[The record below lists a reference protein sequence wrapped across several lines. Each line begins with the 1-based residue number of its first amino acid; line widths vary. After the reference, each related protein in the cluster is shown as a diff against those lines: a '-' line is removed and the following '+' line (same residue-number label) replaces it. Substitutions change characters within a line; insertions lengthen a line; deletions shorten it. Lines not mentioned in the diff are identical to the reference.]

1 LPSLSEWGCIENRP
15 REFEELGALMSDKMT
30 SVYSGGLMYEYS
42 LEDNNYGIVDIKDG
56 KVNHEKEFKLFKE
69 ALEKYPTPTGDG
81 GAAKETHGVDC
92 PSKKGKSWQIDSV
105 EIPAI
110 PKEAEQYMKDGAGE
124 GPGLK
129 GPGSQTAGDSGTS
142 TEEVTGGEPSPTGES
157 SEVNEDGDEDAAIS
171 LSVGMLPMLVT
182 GGTIFFAM
190 FGGALL

>member
-1 LPSLSEWGCIENRP
+1 
-15 REFEELGALMSDKMT
+15 MSDKMT

-42 LEDNNYGIVDIKDG
+42 LEDNEYGIVKIKDG

-81 GAAKETHGVDC
+81 GAAKETHSVDC
-92 PSKKGKSWQIDSV
+92 PSKNGKTWQIDSV

-110 PKEAEQYMKDGAGE
+110 PEEAEKYMKDGAGD

-129 GPGSQTAGDSGTS
+129 GVGSQTAEDSGTS
-142 TEEVTGGEPSPTGES
+142 TEEVTSGEPSPTGES
-157 SEVNEDGDEDAAIS
+157 SEDGDEDAAIS
-171 LSVGMLPMLVT
+171 LSVGMVPMLVT